1 MNQSAVI
8 TSIVILFCV
17 TNSQGR
23 LSTRCY
29 VCRSIGDLGDC
40 KDPFSFNDTS
50 IKDLPGN
57 PVSVTPCPSGWCRKQ
72 SEGIRGPADEYGSAT
87 DRSCLSQAPNDGEER
102 CAEVKIRNKVSR
114 LCLCRG
120 DLCNTAYSLQSNI
133 ISIIMVTAVTTTA
146 YLVRSIL

>member
-1 MNQSAVI
+1 MNLSAVI
-8 TSIVILFCV
+8 TSIVILFCLAV
-17 TNSQGR
+17 CEGR

-29 VCRSIGDLGDC
+29 VCRSRGELGDC

-50 IKDLPGN
+50 IKDLPGF

-72 SEGIRGPADEYGSAT
+72 TEGIRGPADEYGSAT

-120 DLCNTAYSLQSNI
+120 DLCNMAPSSRHGPLFLVAFLTMVT
-133 ISIIMVTAVTTTA
+133 ISIN
-146 YLVRSIL
+146 YY